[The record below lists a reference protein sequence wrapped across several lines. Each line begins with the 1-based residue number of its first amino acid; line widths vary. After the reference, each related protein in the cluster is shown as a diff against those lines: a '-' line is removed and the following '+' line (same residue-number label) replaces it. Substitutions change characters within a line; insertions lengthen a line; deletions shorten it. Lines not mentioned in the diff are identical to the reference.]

1 MPAIPSTTAQP
12 KKANPLSWLGNL
24 SSSYKV
30 WAVLMAYLVLVKLI
44 ITLSPAT
51 FRSAEQ
57 AAVFGWPFLAVWTA
71 AGLIGIWFSRRTGF
85 PDAWDARIS
94 NRQRFLIPILIGLAF
109 SVVAVSHDL
118 VTHYTQLLSVIHG
131 QVRNNI
137 DFPASLLIY
146 PGGAVIVEVFY
157 RLFAIPVLLWL
168 ISNVILKKRYQ
179 ALVFWILAILT
190 SFIEPATQ
198 DLEISRFGTLLIP
211 PCSSRTML

>member
-1 MPAIPSTTAQP
+1 
-12 KKANPLSWLGNL
+12 
-24 SSSYKV
+24 
-30 WAVLMAYLVLVKLI
+30 MAYLVLVKLI